1 MYNRTVFCVSRVSF
15 ANGFILSLIFSS
27 YLLMLAVMSYSV
39 ELLCAA
45 ALGYALGHRLFDSKK
60 QSYLKIRSNISVLN
74 NNPCHLE
81 FGDDIVSNSPKMST
95 RTTSEDKGKS
105 DNTDSMTD
113 YELLPRR
120 SGSFL

>member
-1 MYNRTVFCVSRVSF
+1 MYNGTVFCVSCVS
-15 ANGFILSLIFSS
+15 NGFIFSS

-81 FGDDIVSNSPKMST
+81 FGDDDIVSNSPKMST